1 MSKGKADECMS
12 GRIGYRPAA
21 KSLRAPIVMAI
32 VVCASL
38 ILSASAAGSI
48 PGITGD
54 PVIEDE
60 FDGALS
66 SLWTGIGYSGGDFQK
81 FAKLEDGVLKVFVPQ
96 GSGLGRT
103 GIMSTAPLFTVNRAM
118 KSDPVRILIEF
129 DQNAT
134 DNLVV
139 ALSAVK
145 DANAWKLPN
154 LWVFW
159 NRITGTDSSHFG
171 ISSIQGEGDYRT
183 NSQKKGRPA
192 PHYLLLT
199 IWPGKAELKDPD
211 TNESFDGS
219 YSWLKE
225 GTAAYLYVFANP
237 IMQGNA
243 AKMAVRSI
251 RVYGAVK

>member
-1 MSKGKADECMS
+1 MDKTIGSHSVVKA
-12 GRIGYRPAA
+12 
-21 KSLRAPIVMAI
+21 LRAAI
-32 VVCASL
+32 VTALIILVSL
-38 ILSASAAGSI
+38 AASADAANPV
-48 PGITGD
+48 PGLTGI

-81 FAKLEDGVLKVFVPQ
+81 FAKLEGGALRIVVPQ

-103 GIMSTAPLFTVNRAM
+103 GIVSAAPLFTVSQAM
-118 KSDPVRILIEF
+118 KFDPVRILVEF
-129 DQNAT
+129 DQSAT
-134 DNLVV
+134 DNIVL
-139 ALSAVK
+139 ALGAVK
-145 DANAWKLPN
+145 DPNAWKLPN

-159 NRITGTDSSHFG
+159 NRIAGTDSSHFG

-183 NSQKKGRPA
+183 NSQKKGRPV

-219 YSWLKE
+219 YTWLKE
-225 GTAAYLYVFANP
+225 GASVYFYVFANP
-237 IMQGNA
+237 IMQGSP
-243 AKMAVRSI
+243 AKMAVKSI
-251 RVYGAVK
+251 RVYGAVR